1 LKYAHSEKELINA
14 AENEIIYYVDM
25 WFMEKKR
32 VKKFMINAVTDN
44 EKRDLFEIE
53 INGMKKINFML
64 KQFQHDY

>member
-1 LKYAHSEKELINA
+1 LKYTNSEKELINA